1 MITPKTKR
9 YLLVSECETIGYVI
23 GFYDDLKE
31 AEKMMKKVGAGHNEY
46 WRDKTSQAFEKVMN
60 YPSYKIHP
68 LINELWIE
76 HCPMGETDGVH
87 FLHVFD
93 TNLVDNFSL
102 NKFLFERANTIPL
115 IPVADYEKRK
125 GKNWAIDL
133 NFLMAN

>member
-1 MITPKTKR
+1 MPTPKTKR
-9 YLLVSECETIGYVI
+9 YLLVSECETSGYII
-23 GFYDDLKE
+23 GFFDNLKE
-31 AEKMMKKVGAGHNEY
+31 AEKMMMKVVAGHDKY
-46 WRDKTSQAFEKVMN
+46 WSDRASQALEKVMN

-76 HCPMGETDGVH
+76 HCPKGQTDGVH
-87 FLHVFD
+87 FLHVLD

-102 NKFLFERANTIPL
+102 DKFLFERANTIHL

-133 NFLMAN
+133 NLLMAN

>member
-1 MITPKTKR
+1 MITSKTKR
-9 YLLVSECETIGYVI
+9 YLLVSECETTGYVI
-23 GFYDDLKE
+23 GFFDNLKE
-31 AEKMMKKVGAGHNEY
+31 AQKMMKKVGAKHDEHWGGDNFQ
-46 WRDKTSQAFEKVMN
+46 TIEKAMN

-76 HCPMGETDGVH
+76 HCPRGETDGVH
-87 FLHVFD
+87 FLHIFD

-102 NKFLFERANTIPL
+102 DKFLFERANTIHL
-115 IPVADYEKRK
+115 IPVADYAKRK